1 MARGRDCVD
10 GVGVSWSLT
19 NIALMRREKTV
30 GKVGNMSALSTCITR
45 HIKKNLELSRI
56 CTPIIISSPK
66 KKSKLLCVTNWKG
79 IGKVSFKNKPPKN
92 CREKSLTWLALISS
106 LLPVKLQDCQF
117 YLWPS
122 FCAPLAYTA
131 SSSRMPVC
139 NV

>member
-1 MARGRDCVD
+1 MARGRGCVD

-66 KKSKLLCVTNWKG
+66 KKIENCFVSPTGKG

-92 CREKSLTWLALISS
+92 CREKSLT
-106 LLPVKLQDCQF
+106 
-117 YLWPS
+117 
-122 FCAPLAYTA
+122 
-131 SSSRMPVC
+131 
-139 NV
+139 

>member
-1 MARGRDCVD
+1 MGLEW
-10 GVGVSWSLT
+10 VGHWQILSWWGGK
-19 NIALMRREKTV
+19 RRWEKLGICQLCQHV
-30 GKVGNMSALSTCITR
+30 LQDILKKIWNNYYQESAHLLSFR
-45 HIKKNLELSRI
+45 LLKKNRN
-56 CTPIIISSPK
+56 CFVSP
-66 KKSKLLCVTNWKG
+66 TGKG

-122 FCAPLAYTA
+122 FCAQLAYTA